1 MPVATSPVRRGNE
14 RTRIKQEWGRRPP
27 VHYCPPTSAHSHP
40 HPHPHQNPHPPDSS
54 SSSFCSIFICIATLR
69 TAINPLIL
77 CTAAPH
83 RTALQ
88 PKKVRTYASAS
99 RSTFRVAVNVSST
112 RKTDLLSLAQQLP
125 SNRQPI
131 FPSTHAPITMFRSTL
146 LVAVTALAA
155 VANAQNYSTSGNLSI
170 DATQIQ
176 PALRQSWCR
185 GQMIACPQIC
195 GGRASSNTCDSVS
208 EKQKCASSPS
218 NAGRLTR
225 TRKT

>member
-1 MPVATSPVRRGNE
+1 MGQAPACSLLPTNICPLAPSPSPSPE
-14 RTRIKQEWGRRPP
+14 P
-27 VHYCPPTSAHSHP
+27 
-40 HPHPHQNPHPPDSS
+40 SS
-54 SSSFCSIFICIATLR
+54 SRLLFLLLLQHLHLHRDSPHRHQSIDTVHCR
-69 TAINPLIL
+69 T
-77 CTAAPH
+77 APH
-83 RTALQ
+83 RTATE
-88 PKKVRTYASAS
+88 KVRTYASAS
-99 RSTFRVAVNVSST
+99 RPTLRVAVNVSST
-112 RKTDLLSLAQQLP
+112 RKTDLLSLAQQIP

-170 DATQIQ
+170 DATQIP

-195 GGRASSNTCDSVS
+195 GGRASANTCDSVS
-208 EKQKCASSPS
+208 GKQKCASSPS